1 MAWGAADGIPGRKS
15 TGSRWISGKGGAMR
29 LSWKLFFI
37 TTPIFVLFLTI
48 FGIWIIQDSFDH
60 SLSQAVEQCMAE
72 NQTFQNS
79 YELTNHALSEAQWN
93 QTTIKKVVA
102 SFHKS
107 REAGDGNARIYDSD
121 GSILYEDNALALK
134 LERTDTEGTSGE
146 KKRIETSGQRIM
158 SELTEEENTGYV
170 IGSQVGQWYVTVVS
184 RSGSQG
190 YT

>member
-1 MAWGAADGIPGRKS
+1 
-15 TGSRWISGKGGAMR
+15 MR

-102 SFHKS
+102 SIK
-107 REAGDGNARIYDSD
+107 AGRP
-121 GSILYEDNALALK
+121 E
-134 LERTDTEGTSGE
+134 TEMRAFTIVTGAFFT
-146 KKRIETSGQRIM
+146 RIM
-158 SELTEEENTGYV
+158 H
-170 IGSQVGQWYVTVVS
+170 W
-184 RSGSQG
+184 R
-190 YT
+190 

>member
-1 MAWGAADGIPGRKS
+1 
-15 TGSRWISGKGGAMR
+15 MR

-93 QTTIKKVVA
+93 QYRRRA
-102 SFHKS
+102 
-107 REAGDGNARIYDSD
+107 AN
-121 GSILYEDNALALK
+121 
-134 LERTDTEGTSGE
+134 
-146 KKRIETSGQRIM
+146 
-158 SELTEEENTGYV
+158 
-170 IGSQVGQWYVTVVS
+170 
-184 RSGSQG
+184 
-190 YT
+190 

>member
-1 MAWGAADGIPGRKS
+1 
-15 TGSRWISGKGGAMR
+15 MR

-146 KKRIETSGQRIM
+146 K
-158 SELTEEENTGYV
+158 
-170 IGSQVGQWYVTVVS
+170 
-184 RSGSQG
+184 
-190 YT
+190 